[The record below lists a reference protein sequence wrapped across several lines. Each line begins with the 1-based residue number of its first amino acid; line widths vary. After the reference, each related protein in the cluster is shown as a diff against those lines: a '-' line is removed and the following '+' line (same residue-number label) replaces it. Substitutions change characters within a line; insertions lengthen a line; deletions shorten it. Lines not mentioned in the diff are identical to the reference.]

1 MSVKALACKQTE
13 RCTNSSC
20 PSTKNDNRRTIDS
33 AFVLFYPF
41 SDAKTNISNNGKASL
56 ESFAPS
62 GANILFEDNTKNI
75 DNVSCYRPC
84 KFNVKPKRCYYNF
97 KVEPTIQEDGRPA
110 ITINGMTPG
119 PPIQACVNDIIIVEV
134 QNSIL
139 NQDITI
145 HWHGVEQKGTPYMDG
160 VPMVTQCPIAYGQ
173 TYKYAFVATSSGTF
187 LYHADSV
194 SHQSDGVYGS
204 LIINQ
209 PHPLEPHSSLY
220 DYDRSGEN
228 TLTVAAKFPELLTA
242 KLEDVSKLKPDALI
256 INGDG
261 DISKIFVMAGFAYRV
276 RLINAIAIECPII
289 VNIENHEM
297 KVIATD
303 GKPTKP
309 VLARIVELYPG
320 ERMDVVVRASEA
332 TVRGYWIRVHGT
344 GACAGLVANA
354 MLIYSGFNYTAMLE
368 ENQNDY
374 IKTNWESDLVV
385 DGQMLESLQDQNHVS
400 EVKSV
405 YLGIDR
411 NVVKV
416 KDGDIDFRYISDA
429 IPKKPFF
436 PAAFALHENGVV
448 QINGKSFLYPNVP
461 ILLRPRDV
469 KQDMYCKV
477 GEEDKQV
484 ESQCVQVLDALEGE
498 VLEIALVNE
507 GFGSNDS
514 YTFHMHGYNM
524 QVISTW
530 QNPKDKPI
538 SKQDFQKLN
547 KDGKILRNLQ
557 NPPVKDTITVP
568 NKGYTIVRIKIDRG
582 GTWLLECRSCAL
594 SSIPAA
600 IIIRVPE
607 AIPKT
612 VIDSL
617 PKCGSYRPP
626 DVLLN

>member
-1 MSVKALACKQTE
+1 AGFKFFGEDLQMFYGECLSDVGVTMKV
-13 RCTNSSC
+13 
-20 PSTKNDNRRTIDS
+20 
-33 AFVLFYPF
+33 FVCCLFII
-41 SDAKTNISNNGKASL
+41 ANISNNGKASL

-62 GANILFEDNTKNI
+62 GTNILFEDTTKNL
-75 DNVSCYRPC
+75 DKASCYRPC
-84 KFNVKPKRCYYNF
+84 KFNVKPKRCHYNF

-110 ITINGMTPG
+110 ITINGQTPG
-119 PPIQACVNDIIIVEV
+119 PPIHACVNDIIVVEV

-139 NQDITI
+139 DQDISI
-145 HWHGVEQKGTPYMDG
+145 HWHGIEQKGTPYMDG

-173 TYKYAFVATSSGTF
+173 TFKYAFVATSPGTF
-187 LYHADSV
+187 FYHADSV
-194 SHQSDGVYGS
+194 SHQSDGVYGP

-209 PHPLEPHSSLY
+209 PQPLEHHSSLY
-220 DYDRSGEN
+220 DYDRSAEN
-228 TLTVAAKFPELLTA
+228 TLTIGAKFPELLTA

-256 INGDG
+256 INSDR
-261 DISKIFVMAGFAYRV
+261 DVSKIVVIAGFAYRL
-276 RLINAIAIECPII
+276 RFINAIATECPVI
-289 VNIENHEM
+289 VTIEKHEM
-297 KVIATD
+297 VVIATD

-309 VLARIVELYPG
+309 VLARNVELHP
-320 ERMDVVVRASEA
+320 VS
-332 TVRGYWIRVHGT
+332 
-344 GACAGLVANA
+344 
-354 MLIYSGFNYTAMLE
+354 
-368 ENQNDY
+368 
-374 IKTNWESDLVV
+374 
-385 DGQMLESLQDQNHVS
+385 GQMLESLQDQSHAS

-411 NVVKV
+411 NIIEVKEA
-416 KDGDIDFRYISDA
+416 DLDFRYISDA

-436 PAAFALHENGVV
+436 PAAFALRENGVV
-448 QINGKSFLYPNVP
+448 QINRKSFLYPNVP

-469 KQDMYCKV
+469 RQDMYCQV
-477 GEEDKQV
+477 GEEEKQV
-484 ESQCVQVLDALEGE
+484 EAQCIQVLDAVEGD

-538 SKQDFQKLN
+538 SKEDFQKLN

-568 NKGYTIVRIKIDRG
+568 NKGYTIMRIKIDRG

-594 SSIPAA
+594 SSVPAA
-600 IIIRVPE
+600 IMIRVPE
-607 AIPKT
+607 AIPKA
-612 VIDSL
+612 VVDSL
-617 PKCGSYRPP
+617 PKCGNYRPP

>member
-1 MSVKALACKQTE
+1 MKV
-13 RCTNSSC
+13 
-20 PSTKNDNRRTIDS
+20 
-33 AFVLFYPF
+33 FVCCLFII
-41 SDAKTNISNNGKASL
+41 ANISNNGKASL

-62 GANILFEDNTKNI
+62 GTNILFEDTTKNL
-75 DNVSCYRPC
+75 DKVSCYRPC
-84 KFNVKPKRCYYNF
+84 KFNVKPKRCHYNF

-119 PPIQACVNDIIIVEV
+119 PPIQACVNDIIVVEV
-134 QNSIL
+134 QNNIL
-139 NQDITI
+139 DQDISI
-145 HWHGVEQKGTPYMDG
+145 HWHGIEQKGTPYMDG
-160 VPMVTQCPIAYGQ
+160 VPMVTQCPIGYGQ
-173 TYKYAFVATSSGTF
+173 TFKYAFVATSPGTF
-187 LYHADSV
+187 FYHADSV
-194 SHQSDGVYGS
+194 SHQSDGVYGP

-209 PHPLEPHSSLY
+209 PQPLEHHSSLY
-220 DYDRSGEN
+220 DYDRSAEN
-228 TLTVAAKFPELLTA
+228 TLTIGAKFPELLTA

-261 DISKIFVMAGFAYRV
+261 DVSKIVVMAGFAYRL
-276 RLINAIAIECPII
+276 RFINAIATECPVI
-289 VNIENHEM
+289 VTIEKHEM
-297 KVIATD
+297 VVIATD

-309 VLARIVELYPG
+309 VLARNVELHPG
-320 ERMDVVVRASEA
+320 ERMDAVVRASEEGG
-332 TVRGYWIRVHGT
+332 GYWVRVHGT
-344 GACAGLVANA
+344 GACTGLGANA
-354 MLIYSGFNYTAMLE
+354 MLIYSGFNYTAMLA
-368 ENQNDY
+368 ENQNEY
-374 IKTNWESDLVV
+374 KQESFASDLVV
-385 DGQMLESLQDQNHVS
+385 SGQMLESLQDQSHAS

-411 NVVKV
+411 NTVQVKEA
-416 KDGDIDFRYISDA
+416 DLDFRYISDA

-448 QINGKSFLYPNVP
+448 QINKKSFLYPNVP

-469 KQDMYCKV
+469 RQDMYCKV
-477 GEEDKQV
+477 GEEETQV
-484 ESQCVQVLDALEGE
+484 EAQCIQVLDAIEGE

-538 SKQDFQKLN
+538 SKEDFQKLS
-547 KDGKILRNLQ
+547 KDGKISRNLQ

-594 SSIPAA
+594 SSVPAA
-600 IIIRVPE
+600 IMIRVPE
-607 AIPKT
+607 TIPKA
-612 VIDSL
+612 VVDSL
-617 PKCGSYRPP
+617 PKCGNYRPP

>member
-1 MSVKALACKQTE
+1 MKVIVC
-13 RCTNSSC
+13 C
-20 PSTKNDNRRTIDS
+20 
-33 AFVLFYPF
+33 LFII
-41 SDAKTNISNNGKASL
+41 ANISNNGKASL

-62 GANILFEDNTKNI
+62 GANILFEDTTKNI

-119 PPIQACVNDIIIVEV
+119 PPIQACVNDIIVVEV

-139 NQDITI
+139 NQDIAI

-173 TYKYAFVATSSGTF
+173 TFKYAFVATTSGTF
-187 LYHADSV
+187 FYHADSV

-228 TLTVAAKFPELLTA
+228 TLTIGAKFPELLTA
-242 KLEDVSKLKPDALI
+242 KLEDVSRLKPDALI

-261 DISKIFVMAGFAYRV
+261 DISKIFVMAGYAYRL

-297 KVIATD
+297 KVIASD

-332 TVRGYWIRVHGT
+332 TVRGYWIRVHGA
-344 GACAGLVANA
+344 GSCAGLVANA

-368 ENQNDY
+368 ENQNEY

-385 DGQMLESLQDQNHVS
+385 DGQMLESLQDQNHVA

-405 YLGIDR
+405 YLGIDK
-411 NVVKV
+411 NAVKV
-416 KDGDIDFRYISDA
+416 KLSDIDFRYISDA

-436 PAAFALHENGVV
+436 PAAFALHEDGVV

-484 ESQCVQVLDALEGE
+484 ESQCIQVLDALEGE

-514 YTFHMHGYNM
+514 YTFHMHGFNM

-582 GTWLLECRSCAL
+582 GTWMLECRSCAL

-600 IIIRVPE
+600 IMIRVPE
-607 AIPKT
+607 AIPKA